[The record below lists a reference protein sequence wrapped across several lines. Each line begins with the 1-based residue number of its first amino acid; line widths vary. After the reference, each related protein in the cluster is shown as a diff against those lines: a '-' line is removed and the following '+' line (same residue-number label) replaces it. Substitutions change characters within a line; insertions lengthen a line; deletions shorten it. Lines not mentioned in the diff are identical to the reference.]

1 MAGIQ
6 GVEEVKEKRSKG
18 CRNPRSGEPGGSM
31 TPKGAGAQKW
41 QKLKGWSFACRAR
54 VSQFFAQASPFSER
68 AWVSSEQ
75 VFPFPARPRVFSA
88 RVSPFFTQVSPFSG
102 QTLPFPAQASSVSP
116 PKLRLSEQTSSF
128 SAQAE
133 SLPVRFPPHA
143 GFLCFFGAFIAE
155 FYIFYFYE

>member
-1 MAGIQ
+1 MAETQ
-6 GVEEVKEKRSKG
+6 RVEL
-18 CRNPRSGEPGGSM
+18 CLPRALRISR
-31 TPKGAGAQKW
+31 AD
-41 QKLKGWSFACRAR
+41 FAFPSVILPCRAR
-54 VSQFFAQASPFSER
+54 ASPFFTQVSPFSER

-75 VFPFPARPRVFSA
+75 VFLSPRDPGFSP
-88 RVSPFFTQVSPFSG
+88 RELSPSPREFCH
-102 QTLPFPAQASSVSP
+102 SSPKFRLSPGKLYHSPRKLSLSPPP